1 MCVCLVE
8 GVDCQLASS
17 CGRSCYIMHYSTLTH
32 DAFLFITLYC
42 IYFSG
47 DHLEEVA
54 EMIVT
59 KFGVSGEAVFLDLD
73 GEFVSYA

>member
-1 MCVCLVE
+1 
-8 GVDCQLASS
+8 
-17 CGRSCYIMHYSTLTH
+17 MHYTTLTRDTSFH
-32 DAFLFITLYC
+32 YVVC
-42 IYFSG
+42 IYYYYLG

>member
-1 MCVCLVE
+1 MLLDWFVCSIR
-8 GVDCQLASS
+8 VD
-17 CGRSCYIMHYSTLTH
+17 YIYYDYATH
-32 DAFLFITLYC
+32 TFDTSHSFTFIHFH
-42 IYFSG
+42 IG

-59 KFGVSGEAVFLDLD
+59 KFGVSGDAVFLDLD

>member
-1 MCVCLVE
+1 MWLIVSLLPY
-8 GVDCQLASS
+8 VDVIPCMN
-17 CGRSCYIMHYSTLTH
+17 YTTLTR
-32 DAFLFITLYC
+32 DAFPFITLHC
-42 IYFSG
+42 VG

>member
-1 MCVCLVE
+1 MGLFVCSIR
-8 GVDCQLASS
+8 VD
-17 CGRSCYIMHYSTLTH
+17 YIYYDYATH
-32 DAFLFITLYC
+32 TFDTPLLPPFIVC
-42 IYFSG
+42 IG

-59 KFGVSGEAVFLDLD
+59 KFGVSGDAVFLDLD

>member
-1 MCVCLVE
+1 
-8 GVDCQLASS
+8 
-17 CGRSCYIMHYSTLTH
+17 MHYTTLTH
-32 DAFLFITLYC
+32 DPFLFITLHC
-42 IYFSG
+42 IYYYLG

>member
-1 MCVCLVE
+1 
-8 GVDCQLASS
+8 
-17 CGRSCYIMHYSTLTH
+17 MHYNTLTLNLSFH
-32 DAFLFITLYC
+32 HVVLQ
-42 IYFSG
+42 IYLG

>member
-1 MCVCLVE
+1 MSPSL
-8 GVDCQLASS
+8 LL
-17 CGRSCYIMHYSTLTH
+17 R
-32 DAFLFITLYC
+32 C
-42 IYFSG
+42 IVG

>member
-1 MCVCLVE
+1 
-8 GVDCQLASS
+8 
-17 CGRSCYIMHYSTLTH
+17 
-32 DAFLFITLYC
+32 LYN
-42 IYFSG
+42 IG

-59 KFGVSGEAVFLDLD
+59 KFGVSGDAVFLDLD

>member
-1 MCVCLVE
+1 MSLLV
-8 GVDCQLASS
+8 VL
-17 CGRSCYIMHYSTLTH
+17 
-32 DAFLFITLYC
+32 FLFICGCGYLSLIPFLQLTSTLILIC
-42 IYFSG
+42 AG

-59 KFGVSGEAVFLDLD
+59 KFGVSGDAVFLDLD

>member
-1 MCVCLVE
+1 MFVRIIYHVSI
-8 GVDCQLASS
+8 ASLS
-17 CGRSCYIMHYSTLTH
+17 LSFLTPS
-32 DAFLFITLYC
+32 FLLLRC
-42 IYFSG
+42 IG

-59 KFGVSGEAVFLDLD
+59 KFGVSGDAVFLDLD

>member
-1 MCVCLVE
+1 MYYNSL
-8 GVDCQLASS
+8 
-17 CGRSCYIMHYSTLTH
+17 TLTPS
-32 DAFLFITLYC
+32 LFITLSC
-42 IYFSG
+42 IYYLG